1 MKEVPFDH
9 VWVFDNYHR
18 LAGAPV
24 VESLLMDRAIEMF
37 LGAEVRDLDFKA
49 IVKHLEKLQEDI
61 ILSHPRC
68 RRCEIS
74 LTKNPIVQDHASLD
88 IGDGRLN
95 LMKVK
100 KSIIFQEA

>member
-24 VESLLMDRAIEMF
+24 VEALLMDRAIEMF
-37 LGAEVRDLDFKA
+37 LGAEVQDLDFKA

-74 LTKNPIVQDHASLD
+74 LTKNPIVLDSASLN
-88 IGDGRLN
+88 IGDSSLR